1 MPRNYQPVEF
11 NTFVAGLITEASPL
25 TFPQNASLDEEN
37 FVLRPY
43 GSRARRNGI
52 DYEDNFVI
60 IDSLQ
65 TMPSDNNPIISIFK
79 WDNVGGN
86 STKTF
91 IVIQIGNR
99 IHFFDSGIQP
109 LSNGLIGYWDYD
121 NSSPIIRFSFAS
133 VDGKLVVVT
142 GRQTVDVFTY
152 ESDSNFTILSKPLLI
167 RDLFG
172 VTDIA
177 GGT

>member
-1 MPRNYQPVEF
+1 MPRIHQPVEF

-37 FVLRPY
+37 FVLLPY
-43 GSRARRNGI
+43 GSRTRRNGM
-52 DYEDNFVI
+52 DYEDGFVVV
-60 IDSLQ
+60 DSGQ
-65 TMPSDNNPIISIFK
+65 SMPSDNNPIISIFK
-79 WDNVGGN
+79 WNNVGGN

-91 IVIQIGNR
+91 IVVQIGNR
-99 IHFFDSGIQP
+99 IHFFDASVQP
-109 LSNGLIGYWDYD
+109 LSNGLVGYWDYD
-121 NSSPIIRFSFAS
+121 NSVPIIRFSFAS

-142 GRQTVDVFTY
+142 GRQTVDVFSYTDDT
-152 ESDSNFTILSKPLLI
+152 SFTVLSKSLLV

-177 GGT
+177 GG